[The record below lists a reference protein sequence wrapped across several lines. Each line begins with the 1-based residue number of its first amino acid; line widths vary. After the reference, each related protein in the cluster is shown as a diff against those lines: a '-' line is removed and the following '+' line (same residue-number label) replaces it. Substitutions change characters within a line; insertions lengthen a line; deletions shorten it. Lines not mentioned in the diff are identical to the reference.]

1 MLAFVSINCLLV
13 TKFIRLLIGLP
24 FFQLLAHVW
33 ISWHCYCYLV
43 MSLMA
48 GINFSLVVGE
58 CPGAEVAGSSG
69 SLVTRSFSREV
80 LSRKGFCGAKEF
92 DTE

>member
-13 TKFIRLLIGLP
+13 TKLIRLLIGLP
-24 FFQLLAHVW
+24 FFQLLACVW

-58 CPGAEVAGSSG
+58 VQGLKLQVHLADVSTGGAF
-69 SLVTRSFSREV
+69 FSY
-80 LSRKGFCGAKEF
+80 
-92 DTE
+92 